1 MNLSIQELTDKMLK
15 QSEGDIESLM
25 SYVLGLLEGSLIAV
39 DRLGTDAKEAV
50 PQMRTILFAY
60 HRAYEKLRG
69 VDPSQLN

>member
-1 MNLSIQELTDKMLK
+1 MKQSIEEFTNKMLEH
-15 QSEGDIESLM
+15 SEGNIEALM